1 MKAYRFRLATVE
13 RIRELEERLA
23 RQRLIASLRVLR
35 AEREAERD
43 AYDELRDL
51 PAVAG
56 TATATQIQWVG
67 DQGERLAASLRS
79 RRQRVAVA
87 SQECGAAREAWSVA
101 SQRAGVLERLDEQA
115 RAEWRVD
122 AARSEVAELD
132 DLTNSRHRMARD

>member
-101 SQRAGVLERLDEQA
+101 SRRAGVLERLDEQA

>member
-23 RQRLIASLRVLR
+23 RQRLITSLRVLR

-43 AYDELRDL
+43 AYDELRGL
-51 PAVAG
+51 PAIAG

-67 DQGERLAASLRS
+67 DQGERLAATLRS

-87 SQECGAAREAWSVA
+87 SQESGAARDAWSVA
-101 SQRAGVLERLDEQA
+101 SRRAGVLARLDEQA

-132 DLTNSRHRMARD
+132 DLTNSRHRMVRG